1 MAPKGKHSIV
11 EVDTP
16 TPDRTSLSNHATTS
30 ATSPENDSNFKKID
44 PVIDLVTP
52 QKAPAQPCINH
63 ALTPAPLVPE
73 HSRAKRKRR
82 ASAGEEMLFSTPKSR
97 KLSMSSPVK
106 LMPVG
111 PESFQTPDRPTK
123 ALVSPPDGSSPN
135 QLSSGGG
142 VGALIGDFEALGVN
156 EVKGLT
162 LVVQDPSTPSVA
174 TSVRAHRST
183 PPTLAADDFVG
194 GRVFEDSTPGH
205 ARFRRLLAISLDN
218 YDYDASDTESEGQTP
233 ELGR

>member
-16 TPDRTSLSNHATTS
+16 DRTSLSNHATTS
-30 ATSPENDSNFKKID
+30 TTSPENDSNFKKID

-52 QKAPAQPCINH
+52 QKAPAQPCVSQ
-63 ALTPAPLVPE
+63 ALTPAPLVPG
-73 HSRAKRKRR
+73 HSRAKRP
-82 ASAGEEMLFSTPKSR
+82 ASAGEGMLFSTPKSR

-123 ALVSPPDGSSPN
+123 ALRSPPDGSSPN
-135 QLSSGGG
+135 RLSSGGG
-142 VGALIGDFEALGVN
+142 TGLIGDFEALGLN

-162 LVVQDPSTPSVA
+162 LVAQDPPSTLSVA

-194 GRVFEDSTPGH
+194 GRVFEDSTPDH

-218 YDYDASDTESEGQTP
+218 YNYDASDSEGQTP
-233 ELGR
+233 EVVKY